1 MENRAGRTVKNFS
14 GESAYYSFYPQPLP
28 PLPAIEVDPEML
40 SLITGAHEKVAVL
53 NSVSDRI
60 SNKDLFISMYVRKE
74 AILSSQIEGTQCTLD
89 DVLDP
94 EADENANADV
104 SDVVNY
110 VRAINF
116 STQRL
121 DDLPLCNRLIRET
134 HAVLMKSVRGCDKT
148 PGEFRVSQN
157 WIGGAGS
164 TLKNARYIPPNPH
177 DMTECLSDFEKF
189 MNADDGMDL
198 LVKAALLHYQ
208 FETIHPFLDGNGRIG
223 RLLITLFLMQNQ
235 AISSPVL
242 YLSYFL
248 KSNRIEYYDR
258 MAEVRKAGNYEQW
271 IKFFLRGIAETA
283 EDATETI
290 DLLTALRQKNEELLA
305 SPKLIEFLRY
315 LEQNPIIE
323 TKKTAVALHLSY
335 NTVANYISAFC
346 EKGILKQT
354 AKSGKSRIYSYENYL
369 EILRKGYICRAASCI
384 HDQCSLIRC
393 FLGFFTI
400 L

>member
-1 MENRAGRTVKNFS
+1 MENRAGKTVKNFS
-14 GESAYYSFYPQPLP
+14 GESAYYSFYPHPLP
-28 PLPAIEVDPEML
+28 PVPAIEIDPEML
-40 SLITGAHEKVAVL
+40 TLIIEAHEKTAVL
-53 NSVSDRI
+53 NSVSDRVP
-60 SNKDLFISMYVRKE
+60 NKDLFISMYVRKE

-94 EADENANADV
+94 EADENTNADV

-121 DDLPLCNRLIRET
+121 HELPLCNRLIRET

-148 PGEFRVSQN
+148 PGEFRISQN

-164 TLKNARYIPPNPH
+164 TLKNARYIPPNPA
-177 DMTECLSDFEKF
+177 DMKQCISDFEKF
-189 MNADDGMDL
+189 MNTEDDTDIF
-198 LVKAALLHYQ
+198 VKAALLHYQ

-235 AISSPVL
+235 AVSSPIL
-242 YLSYFL
+242 YLSYYL

-258 MAEVRKAGNYEQW
+258 MAEVRKSGNYEQW
-271 IKFFLRGIAETA
+271 IKFFLRGVSETA
-283 EDATETI
+283 SDATATI
-290 DLLTALRQKNEELLA
+290 DLLTALRRKNEKLLA
-305 SPKLIEFLRY
+305 ETKRLSGKSLEFLRY

-323 TKKTAVALHLSY
+323 TKKTATALNFSY
-335 NTVANYISAFC
+335 NTVANYISLFC

-354 AKSGKSRIYSYENYL
+354 SKSRKSRIYSYEDYL
-369 EILRKGYICRAASCI
+369 EILRKGV
-384 HDQCSLIRC
+384 
-393 FLGFFTI
+393 
-400 L
+400 

>member
-1 MENRAGRTVKNFS
+1 MENRTGKTVKNFS
-14 GESAYYSFYPQPLP
+14 GESAYFSFYPNPLP
-28 PLPAIEVDPEML
+28 PVPAIEVDAEML
-40 SLITGAHEKVAVL
+40 NLLTDAHEKLAVL
-53 NSVSDRI
+53 NSVADRVP
-60 SNKDLFISMYVRKE
+60 NKNLFISMYVRKE
-74 AILSSQIEGTQCTLD
+74 ALLSSQIEGTQCTLD
-89 DVLDP
+89 DVLNPD
-94 EADENANADV
+94 ADENANADV

-164 TLKNARYIPPNPH
+164 TLKNARYIPPNPQ

-271 IKFFLRGIAETA
+271 VKFFLRGIAETA

-290 DLLTALRQKNEELLA
+290 DRLTALRQKNEKILA
-305 SPKLIEFLRY
+305 SPKLLEFLRY

-323 TKKTAVALHLSY
+323 TKKTAAAMHLSY

-369 EILRKGYICRAASCI
+369 EILRKGI
-384 HDQCSLIRC
+384 
-393 FLGFFTI
+393 
-400 L
+400 

>member
-1 MENRAGRTVKNFS
+1 MENRAGKTVKNFS
-14 GESAYYSFYPQPLP
+14 GESTYFSFYPQPLP
-28 PLPAIEVDPEML
+28 PVPAIEIDPEML
-40 SLITGAHEKVAVL
+40 ALITDAHEKVAVL
-53 NSVSDRI
+53 NSVSDRVP
-60 SNKDLFISMYVRKE
+60 NKDLFISMYVRKE

-121 DDLPLCNRLIRET
+121 HELPLCNRLIRET
-134 HAVLMKSVRGCDKT
+134 HAVLMKSVRGYDKT

-164 TLKNARYIPPNPH
+164 TLKNARYIPPNPA
-177 DMTECLSDFEKF
+177 DMKECISDFEKF
-189 MNADDGMDL
+189 MNTEDNTDIF
-198 LVKAALLHYQ
+198 VKAALLHYQ

-235 AISSPVL
+235 AVSSPIL
-242 YLSYFL
+242 YLSYYL

-258 MAEVRKAGNYEQW
+258 MAEVRKSGNYEQW
-271 IKFFLRGIAETA
+271 IKFFLRGVSETA
-283 EDATETI
+283 SDATETI
-290 DLLTALRQKNEELLA
+290 DLLTALHHKNEKLLA
-305 SPKLIEFLRY
+305 ETKHSNVKSLEFLRY

-323 TKKTAVALHLSY
+323 TKKTAAALNFSY
-335 NTVANYISAFC
+335 NTVANYISLFC
-346 EKGILKQT
+346 ENAILKQT
-354 AKSGKSRIYSYENYL
+354 SKSGKSRIYSYEDYL
-369 EILRKGYICRAASCI
+369 EILRKG
-384 HDQCSLIRC
+384 L
-393 FLGFFTI
+393 
-400 L
+400 